1 MHRILVV
8 DDEEDICEILQY
20 NLESEGY
27 VVDVAN
33 NAKDALHILTD
44 EHKLILLD
52 VMMDE
57 MSGYQMASILRKQ
70 HNNDIPIIFLTA
82 KTGENDILT
91 GFNLGA
97 DDYISKPF
105 SLKELLARV
114 KVVLKRTSAAAE
126 EKSTENIVVGNL
138 NIDLNT
144 LTVSIKDS
152 PIELTKKE
160 YKILVL
166 LAQSTNNYFSRE
178 EILQRVWENDV
189 YVLERSVDVH
199 IARLRKKIRN
209 SNLHIVNKVGFGYSL
224 KVK

>member
-27 VVDVAN
+27 LVDVAH

-44 EHKLILLD
+44 EHDLILLD

-70 HNNDIPIIFLTA
+70 HNNDIPIIFITA
-82 KTGENDILT
+82 KTGENDVLT

-114 KVVLKRTSAAAE
+114 KVVLKRTSAATE

-144 LTVSIKDS
+144 LTVSVKDS

-166 LAQSTNNYFSRE
+166 LAQSVNNYFSRE

-209 SNLHIVNKVGFGYSL
+209 SNLQIVNKVGFGYSL

>member
-1 MHRILVV
+1 M
-8 DDEEDICEILQY
+8 
-20 NLESEGY
+20 
-27 VVDVAN
+27 
-33 NAKDALHILTD
+33 
-44 EHKLILLD
+44 
-52 VMMDE
+52 
-57 MSGYQMASILRKQ
+57 
-70 HNNDIPIIFLTA
+70 
-82 KTGENDILT
+82 LT

-114 KVVLKRTSAAAE
+114 KVVLKRTSAATE

-144 LTVSIKDS
+144 LTVSVKDS

-166 LAQSTNNYFSRE
+166 LAQSVNNYFSRE

-209 SNLHIVNKVGFGYSL
+209 SNLQIVNKVGFGYSL

>member
-27 VVDVAN
+27 IVDVAH
-33 NAKDALHILTD
+33 NAKDALHILTN

-70 HNNDIPIIFLTA
+70 LDNDIPIIFLTA

-114 KVVLKRTSAAAE
+114 KVVLKRTSSSLD
-126 EKSTENIVVGNL
+126 EKSVENIVVGNL

-144 LTVSIKDS
+144 LTVTIDDS

-166 LAQSTNNYFSRE
+166 LAQNTSNYFSRE

-209 SNLHIVNKVGFGYSL
+209 SNLQIVNKVGFGYSL
-224 KVK
+224 KTK